1 MWWAHERERSVRS
14 RRQNLE
20 IGLTPLIDIVFL
32 LLIFF
37 MLTSR
42 FVAQEGIKVDLPITE
57 YHHAIPPPE
66 GSIIF
71 LKQDGQV
78 FFAGSHLTLHQLQK
92 ILIYRE
98 AAVLAKPIEIQSDRG
113 ASVQSMVSLLEV
125 LRNLGAEKV
134 TISTVQEFPSPS
146 P

>member
-1 MWWAHERERSVRS
+1 MWWASERHKNLRRQ
-14 RRQNLE
+14 RQNLE

-42 FVAQEGIKVDLPITE
+42 FVAQEGIKVDLPVTE
-57 YHHAIPPPE
+57 YQQTAPSPE
-66 GSIIF
+66 DSIIY
-71 LKQDGQV
+71 LKRDGQIY
-78 FFAGSHLTLHQLQK
+78 FAGSLLTLKQLHQVLTYQRTN
-92 ILIYRE
+92 ILS
-98 AAVLAKPIEIQSDRG
+98 KPIEIQADRG

-125 LRNLGAEKV
+125 LRNLDAKKV
-134 TISTVQEFPSPS
+134 TISTVHEVPSPS

>member
-1 MWWAHERERSVRS
+1 MWSVSKGQTTPR
-14 RRQNLE
+14 RHRQNLE

-57 YHHAIPPPE
+57 YEHTVPLPE
-66 GSIIF
+66 DTIIY
-71 LKQDGQV
+71 LKEDGRIY
-78 FFAGSHLTLHQLQK
+78 FRGILLTLEQLHQ
-92 ILIYRE
+92 
-98 AAVLAKPIEIQSDRG
+98 VLTFQRATLLSKPVEIQADRD

-125 LRNLGAEKV
+125 LRNLDAKKV
-134 TISTVQEFPSPS
+134 TISTVHEAPPPSP
-146 P
+146 